1 MTANPIHDLTVHE
14 VPVDALKPFR
24 DNPRVGNVDAIAE
37 SLQTNGQFRPIVV
50 RKETSEILAGNH
62 TWKAARKLGWDAIR
76 VTYVEGVSDEEATK
90 IVLAD
95 NRYSDLASYDDESLG
110 LLLASLDGDYVG
122 TGYDVHAVESLID
135 TLTAEEVVPNFQPE
149 AEEVNPSL
157 DERMRYAC
165 PHCEGVFEMVSGKP
179 KAVDD

>member
-1 MTANPIHDLTVHE
+1 MTAEPIHDLTVHD
-14 VPVDALKPFR
+14 VPVGNLKAYG

-37 SLQTNGQFRPIVV
+37 SLRVNGQFRPIVV

-62 TWKAARKLGWDAIR
+62 TWKAARSLGWTHIR
-76 VTYVEGVSDEEATK
+76 VTFVEDITDEQATR

-122 TGYDVHAVESLID
+122 TGYDLESVDKLID
-135 TLTAEEVVPNFQPE
+135 ALTKTETVPDFRPE
-149 AEEVNPSL
+149 DEQVNPPL
-157 DERMRYAC
+157 DSRIRYSC
-165 PHCEGVFEMVSGKP
+165 PHCDGNFEMVSGKP